1 MSGLEL
7 LKTAINEG
15 VKVLPI
21 NFLKDNNIKAKYLGI
36 SDKCFADTTCGR
48 ARVYLIEEEG
58 ELKDKIVYQDT
69 SN

>member
-48 ARVYLIEEEG
+48 AKVYLIEEEG

>member
-1 MSGLEL
+1 MSGIEILQIAL
-7 LKTAINEG
+7 DEG

-36 SDKCFADTTCGR
+36 SDKCFADTTYGR
-48 ARVYLIEEEG
+48 AKVYLIEEEG

-69 SN
+69 GN

>member
-48 ARVYLIEEEG
+48 AKVYIIEEEG